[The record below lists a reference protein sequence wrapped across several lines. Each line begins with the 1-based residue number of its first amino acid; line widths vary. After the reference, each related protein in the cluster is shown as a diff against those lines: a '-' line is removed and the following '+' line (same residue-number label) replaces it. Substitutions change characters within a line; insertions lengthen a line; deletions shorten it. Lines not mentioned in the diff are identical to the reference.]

1 MYKLNY
7 IIVVNANYSHL
18 RINYFR
24 KIDTFMKRIIKII
37 VASLIIV
44 LMFIGGGYSIY
55 YFSKPSENKKVIATI
70 FPIYDITRNIM
81 GSADDI
87 LFLEDSG
94 ADIHNFQ
101 PTAHDMTS
109 ISKCELFI
117 FIGGESDKWV
127 GKVLET
133 TDNVNLKTLQL
144 LDEIEK
150 LEESDE
156 GILDSHVEGSISPMK
171 DSAGLEVEENIET
184 LISNPSSCKV
194 TINTNNNASE
204 DNAKSDI
211 EESED
216 IEYDEHIWL
225 SIKNAIKMTT
235 SIKNSLCQVF
245 PERSEIFK
253 KNAQN
258 YIEKLNNLEK
268 EYESV
273 CSNKEDTL
281 IIADRFPFLYLTK
294 DYNIKYHA
302 CFSGCS
308 TDTQASAETMSKLID
323 KINTCNVEYI
333 LTLESSDQSVAN
345 SAINDA
351 RCKSGVKI
359 DVLNSCQSVSDIDAD
374 KTSYIDI
381 MYNNLSVLR
390 KVLKNEFD

>member
-1 MYKLNY
+1 
-7 IIVVNANYSHL
+7 
-18 RINYFR
+18 
-24 KIDTFMKRIIKII
+24 MKRIIKII
-37 VASLIIV
+37 VASLMIV

-81 GSADDI
+81 GSDDDI
-87 LFLEDSG
+87 LFLENNG

-156 GILDSHVEGSISPMK
+156 GILDSHVESSIRPMK
-171 DSAGLEVEENIET
+171 DYDELAFGENIKS
-184 LISNPSSCKV
+184 LISNPDSNKV
-194 TINTNNNASE
+194 TINTNNHASE
-204 DNAKSDI
+204 DNAKSDKDK
-211 EESED
+211 SED

-235 SIKNSLCQVF
+235 SIKNSLCQIF

-253 KNAQN
+253 KNAGD
-258 YIEKLNNLEK
+258 YIEKLNKLEK

-281 IIADRFPFLYLTK
+281 ILADRFPFLYLTK

-323 KINTCNVEYI
+323 KINTCDVEYI
-333 LTLESSDQSVAN
+333 LTLETSDQSVAK

-351 RCKSGVKI
+351 RCKTGVKI
-359 DVLNSCQSVSDIDAD
+359 EVINSCQSVTGMDSD

-381 MYNNLSVLR
+381 MYSNLNVLR
-390 KVLKNEFD
+390 KVLKK